1 MGTITIGETEI
12 PYTLRRS
19 STAKRARLTITP
31 GLIELIV
38 PEDANDY
45 QIARVL
51 ARRHAWLAANWNK
64 MERKAQSAPSISRLA
79 SGAKVPFR
87 GRMMRLHVTPAE
99 VTFAEIEYRNGFHVQ
114 VPAGLTSLARDV
126 EIATALRLWMKH
138 RIRRDVLELVRRHGE
153 PNGLKPRGTRIKDL
167 KHMWGSCG
175 TDRVITING
184 LLIFAP
190 KHVLEYAVVHELVH
204 LKHRTHQPAFWSA
217 IGAILPDWQ
226 VRKKWLDENEHMLSV
241 DIVSDGSS

>member
-1 MGTITIGETEI
+1 MITFGGAEI

-19 STAKRARLTITP
+19 PTAKRARLTITP
-31 GLIELIV
+31 GLIEVIV
-38 PEDANDY
+38 PEAATDD

-51 ARRHAWLAANWNK
+51 ARRRTWLAANWSK
-64 MERKAQSAPSISRLA
+64 MERKAQSARSISRLA

-87 GRMMRLHVTPAE
+87 GRMLRLHVTPAE
-99 VTFAEIEYRNGFHVQ
+99 VSFAEVEFRNGFHVQ
-114 VPAGLTSLARDV
+114 VPAELTGPARAV

-175 TDRVITING
+175 KDRVININWQ
-184 LLIFAP
+184 LIFAP
-190 KHVLEYAVVHELVH
+190 KQVLEYAVVHELAH

-241 DIVSDGSS
+241 DSLSGGTN